1 MLALFRC
8 LFLALAVAG
17 CAHSAPQAVPTR
29 SGSAEATATDA
40 AAGRLIREHLETEAL
55 GFRVEVESLHVI
67 SPAYEGEHVFVA
79 NTITR
84 RDATGPALAWGR
96 IVGSAWVS
104 PRRKVVVW
112 KERARAWPAR

>member
-1 MLALFRC
+1 MPLIFLVLAL
-8 LFLALAVAG
+8 LAG
-17 CAHSAPQAVPTR
+17 CAHHNPSVVPATSTSPSAL
-29 SGSAEATATDA
+29 ATSDA
-40 AAGRLIREHLETEAL
+40 RRLIREHLETEAL
-55 GFRVEVESLHVI
+55 GFRVEVESLHIV

-96 IVGSAWVS
+96 VVGSAWVA

-112 KERARAWPAR
+112 KERARPWPSR